1 MNKTFTMTEQQMR
14 AISVE
19 ELVNSRKIS
28 RKTYNILVRARMRNV
43 FDLVRYKSGLPRLFR
58 SGAASIKEINALLE
72 EVEGVG
78 RITEFSSFLFPPE
91 PQESKGEQL
100 IESLTEEQMEFL
112 EEVYRQQVEHLAVAK
127 EKTAV
132 KMGKMLAAIPAR
144 IFFRDYLLEDNDRFR
159 MLGNIR
165 EASMAYLDQVKAN
178 VNEAIEG
185 LAGNDIP
192 LQYKILMLHAEGL
205 LDGDDFILDFYRN
218 HGCLPMLRLVQK
230 TIIDKKDTPL
240 FKAFLQRYD
249 IFGGKVEVDLTPIE
263 KSTFTIT
270 SYSNTIFDAFF
281 SLEDSVEPLGN
292 FITQLLADNANMAY
306 LEDKVK
312 DDFVCEDSECIN
324 DIIAEEQLIMQP
336 LCVVAL
342 LGKWM
347 KKDFARLGGYT
358 RNLGSAM
365 EGRWSHGFLV
375 RKSILGEVDLEN
387 ELWHFRDTIVKG
399 STEEH
404 TVDMEE
410 YVEERMGGQMA
421 LAPVVK
427 RIVVDELA
435 LPLDEQGFVVVPKKK
450 EKALV
455 DRLFILLDNNKEPMT
470 LDQLTDAIN
479 SSGSRRYVRA
489 SISLALNKDHRFQG
503 SGKKGCYALR
513 SWQLPFFGSNADI
526 VFQVLDEANRPMRT
540 DEIVTF
546 LSQYSYNKQFSKG
559 DLASVFLL
567 GKEKFEKLGPMLYGL
582 VGRTYSDSEMNDD
595 EKKDEGKQE
604 ELPAPSHVQE
614 PSDSLQQEPVAT
626 DTQEPSDSLQQEPV
640 ASDIQEPSDSPQQEP
655 VATDIQEPSDLS
667 QQESQP
673 VVQDDTS
680 QPAVQTLETG
690 IFQSPSRN
698 VEQQSLEEAE
708 VDVEWAWMCEKV
720 MDFVC
725 QNNRVPLEM
734 FTIEVEL
741 ASWLEAQ
748 KSAMREGKLS
758 DAQRK
763 ALMEIRD
770 KLW

>member
-1 MNKTFTMTEQQMR
+1 M
-14 AISVE
+14 E

-58 SGAASIKEINALLE
+58 SGAASVKEINALLE

-91 PQESKGEQL
+91 PEESKGELL

-112 EEVYRQQVEHLAVAK
+112 EEVYRQQVEILARAK

-132 KMGKMLAAIPAR
+132 KMGKMLAAIPAK

-165 EASMAYLDQVKAN
+165 EASMAFLEQVKTH

-185 LAGNDIP
+185 LEDNDIP

-218 HGCLPMLRLVQK
+218 HGCLPMLHLVQK
-230 TIIDKKDTPL
+230 TIIGKKDTPL

-249 IFGGKVEVDLTPIE
+249 IFGGKVEVDSTPID

-270 SYSNTIFDAFF
+270 SYSNTIFDALF
-281 SLEDSVEPLGN
+281 SMEDSVEPLGN

-312 DDFVCEDSECIN
+312 DDFVCEDSGCIN
-324 DIIAEEQLIMQP
+324 DIIAEERLIMQP

-347 KKDFARLGGYT
+347 KNDFACLGGYT

-404 TVDMEE
+404 AVDMEE

-421 LAPVVK
+421 LAPVFK
-427 RIVVDELA
+427 RILVDELA
-435 LPLDEQGFVVVPKKK
+435 LPLNEQGMVVVPKKK

-479 SSGSRRYVRA
+479 TSGSRRYVRA

-503 SGKKGCYALR
+503 CGKKGCYALR
-513 SWQLPFFGSNADI
+513 SWQLPFFGSNAEI
-526 VFQVLDEANRPMRT
+526 VFQVLDEANRPMKT
-540 DEIVTF
+540 DEIVAF

-567 GKEKFEKLGPMLYGL
+567 GKEKFVKLGPMLYGL
-582 VGRTYSDSEMNDD
+582 VGRTYSDLETNDD
-595 EKKDEGKQE
+595 EKKDGPKQE
-604 ELPAPSHVQE
+604 EQPAV
-614 PSDSLQQEPVAT
+614 
-626 DTQEPSDSLQQEPV
+626 
-640 ASDIQEPSDSPQQEP
+640 SDIQEPSDSPQQAP
-655 VATDIQEPSDLS
+655 IVSDIQEPADSPQQAPAVSDTQEPADS
-667 QQESQP
+667 PQQAPAVSDTQEPVDSPQQE
-673 VVQDDTS
+673 
-680 QPAVQTLETG
+680 PAVSDTQEPVDSPQQEPQPEERTVETG
-690 IFQSPSRN
+690 FFLSPSQD
-698 VEQQSLEEAE
+698 VGQKSLEMAE

-734 FTIEVEL
+734 FTVEVEL
-741 ASWLEAQ
+741 ASWLAAQ